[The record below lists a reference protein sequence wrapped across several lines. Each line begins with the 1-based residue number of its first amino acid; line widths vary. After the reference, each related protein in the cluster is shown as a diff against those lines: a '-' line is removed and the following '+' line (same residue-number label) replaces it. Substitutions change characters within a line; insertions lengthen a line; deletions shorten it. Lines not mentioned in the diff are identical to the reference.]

1 MEIGCN
7 LPDSFKI
14 TLPVNI
20 DDRGYFCINAKINNE
35 YDMDFI
41 IDTKAISLAK
51 EEDIKKINSNYLGM
65 SPLSTRNMY
74 GQKEKFPLYYFDS
87 FEIPPLKF
95 NNPSFFSIS
104 STNHLHD
111 MMYKNILGV
120 NLLKH
125 LQWKFSIDDRQMI
138 LFDNNNAS
146 LLNEETEGF
155 LKIENGL
162 RDNNIILSYPFETEH
177 NHFTLDL
184 GFLGEIS
191 INNESFR
198 KINQHFPYKK
208 ILTDRAA
215 SIDTTY
221 VFEGLEIKINDI
233 NVPNCQL
240 IYSTKINRN
249 LIGAKIMHRFNFIL
263 AYSYYKKETSSEH
276 LFIQSVKN
284 FNSLTFEPYVN
295 KFGFQIRKIE
305 DGLIISHIEIGG
317 MAEIAG
323 LKIRDKVLSVDNKR
337 FDTKTESNKEEDFF
351 TYLANKN
358 KTEIL
363 IERNNEIIKFQ
374 LILNQSK
381 TNMEGAHIG

>member
-7 LPDSFKI
+7 LPDSFRVV
-14 TLPVNI
+14 LPVNI

-41 IDTKAISLAK
+41 IDTKAINLAR
-51 EEDIKKINSNYLGM
+51 EEDIKKIKTNYIGR
-65 SPLSTRNMY
+65 SPLSTKNMY

-87 FEIPPLKF
+87 FEIHPLKF
-95 NNPSFFSIS
+95 NNPLFFSIS
-104 STNHLHD
+104 ATNHLHS

-125 LQWKFSIDDRQMI
+125 LQWKFSIDDQQMI

-155 LKIENGL
+155 FKIENGL
-162 RDNNIILSYPFETEH
+162 RDNNIILNYSSETGDD
-177 NHFTLDL
+177 HFTLDL

-191 INNESFR
+191 INNESFK
-198 KINQHFPYKK
+198 KINPYFPYKK

-221 VFEGLEIKINDI
+221 VFEGTEVKINNI

-240 IYSTKINRN
+240 IYTTKINRN
-249 LIGAKIMHRFNFIL
+249 LIGAKFMHRFNFVL
-263 AYSYYKKETSSEH
+263 AYSYYKKGTSSEH
-276 LFIQSVKN
+276 LFIQPVKN

-295 KFGFQIRKIE
+295 KFGFQIRKAE
-305 DGLIISHIEIGG
+305 DGLIISGIEMNSLADSI
-317 MAEIAG
+317 G
-323 LKIRDKVLSVDNKR
+323 LKTGDRIYRIDDKVFDNASNNNYISDK
-337 FDTKTESNKEEDFF
+337 DTINIK
-351 TYLANKN
+351 
-358 KTEIL
+358 
-363 IERNNEIIKFQ
+363 IIRKDELYEYKLF
-374 LILNQSK
+374 
-381 TNMEGAHIG
+381 MR